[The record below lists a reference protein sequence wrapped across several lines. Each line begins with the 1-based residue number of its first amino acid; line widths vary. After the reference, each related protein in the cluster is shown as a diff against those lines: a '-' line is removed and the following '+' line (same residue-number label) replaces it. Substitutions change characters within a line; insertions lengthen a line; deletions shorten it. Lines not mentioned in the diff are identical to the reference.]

1 MIRRGWGRGAKR
13 RAKREKKRAGQFALF
28 ITRSIFSP
36 LYLFTL
42 HIVIRR
48 IVGKKKVVVQRGS
61 NGFGRAAGCNFFL
74 RVSVKQCTHLT
85 QQRRVGVTMRLGA
98 VYDDIITRASRGRL
112 LKTSLKPR
120 TTMTFSRES
129 KGGSRSR
136 ARVTTVRRLLALVTL
151 LFHDGEKKKKRRR
164 KKKRKEINFLF
175 LNREASIVDSERIK
189 APRERARL
197 PQGLPLD
204 DR

>member
-1 MIRRGWGRGAKR
+1 MIRRGWGRG

-61 NGFGRAAGCNFFL
+61 NGFGRGGGVQLFSPRF
-74 RVSVKQCTHLT
+74 RETMHTHLT

-136 ARVTTVRRLLALVTL
+136 ARVTTVRRLLVLVTL

>member
-1 MIRRGWGRGAKR
+1 MIRRSWGRGAKR

-61 NGFGRAAGCNFFL
+61 NGFGGVQLFSPRF
-74 RVSVKQCTHLT
+74 RETMYTHLT

-175 LNREASIVDSERIK
+175 LNREASIVERIK